1 MSAIEPVSVDHRL
14 RICVAG
20 DLDGIH
26 TRSWLSYFVARGHDV
41 HAIAYHA
48 PARPPEGVTVHALR
62 PAAGSGGDEPVT
74 SSAYRSYQWG
84 LCGTAQL
91 LRFRGDRR
99 SHPGP

>member
-41 HAIAYHA
+41 HAIAYRT

-62 PAAGSGGDEPVT
+62 PTAGGGG
-74 SSAYRSYQWG
+74 R
-84 LCGTAQL
+84 
-91 LRFRGDRR
+91 
-99 SHPGP
+99 PG